1 MFIGLSQVMVLFIDC
16 MVRLHYKSCYLLMY
30 QLFFILYEWHL
41 VSVYILVSYFINALF
56 HCLSFIAFISGTN
69 IGTQTIQ
76 TQRRAFHQLANR
88 QSLFNEVM
96 KKILYIIITESLS
109 SLIRPRW
116 CFSGFASPLSQK
128 LYVSTDMEAM
138 TMRKCRQ
145 CLFIF
150 DF

>member
-1 MFIGLSQVMVLFIDC
+1 
-16 MVRLHYKSCYLLMY
+16 
-30 QLFFILYEWHL
+30 
-41 VSVYILVSYFINALF
+41 
-56 HCLSFIAFISGTN
+56 
-69 IGTQTIQ
+69 
-76 TQRRAFHQLANR
+76 
-88 QSLFNEVM
+88 M

-150 DF
+150 DFWSTVGTFYKLRVFRVTYLGRIWWKLQTHNFFFENGFFGMCILCSFDHWSILNKITFLKKCHFLPENYIFGEKMAFWPPA